1 MDFESLVSSLSAV
14 QNALQTTA
22 AHAVNLSLTCRNWL
36 MGHYIV
42 EFEQNGT
49 DRAQYGEQLLK
60 KLEERI
66 NTKGISERRLREFR
80 QFYLAYPQLG
90 TEVVK
95 VIADCPEIR
104 RMASAELASAAQNIG
119 GKIYDSAS

>member
-36 MGHYIV
+36 MGYYIV

-49 DRAQYGEQLLK
+49 DRAKYGERLLR

-95 VIADCPEIR
+95 AISDRPEIR
-104 RMASAELASAAQNIG
+104 RTISVVSSIPIRR
-119 GKIYDSAS
+119 IYKCKSRY

>member
-80 QFYLAYPQLG
+80 QFYLAYP
-90 TEVVK
+90 
-95 VIADCPEIR
+95 
-104 RMASAELASAAQNIG
+104 
-119 GKIYDSAS
+119 

>member
-95 VIADCPEIR
+95 VIADRPEIR
-104 RMASAELASAAQNIG
+104 RTISAVC
-119 GKIYDSAS
+119 